1 LLSVKIAESLLGKD
15 LFVSNINLRTL
26 LLATALS
33 VVIVPAGLGAAP
45 PARDGWGVTI
55 SDVPAD
61 PAVRMGTLPN
71 GMKYA
76 VMRNA
81 TPKGAA
87 SVRLHFDFGSIG
99 ESDKERGLAHFIE
112 HMAFNGTTNVAEGEM
127 VKILERKGLKFGP
140 DTNAQTGFDATMY
153 MLELPVADA
162 ERIDTALFLMREV
175 ASEVKVDA
183 AAVDRERGV
192 ILGERRSR
200 DSYQLNQVIDQ
211 LGFQAPGTPYPNRLP
226 IGTEDVL
233 KTASADTIRALYRRY
248 YRPENATFVFVG
260 DADPTMIEAK
270 IKARFADWKGV
281 GAAGAELARGTIDLK
296 RPAAFDTFVD
306 PAVATT
312 VTLTVMRPWE
322 DPADTSAERR
332 RKLVESLAVGMF
344 NQRLAKLVNSPGS
357 TLLGGGASA
366 GDWTDAALTSNI
378 SVAARDGAWRD
389 ALSITDQELRRAV
402 THGFTTGEMKRQMAT
417 TATAYRTGAEQSG
430 TRTSGSLA
438 GAIVNTI
445 GEERF
450 VTTPAWRLAHFNE
463 VAPGI
468 TLAEINAEFAKLWK
482 GSAPL
487 IHVSGKQAP
496 DAAALAAAWAAS
508 TKVAVAK
515 PAEENALAFA
525 YDSFGTPGRV
535 VEDKRIDDLGIR
547 TVRFANNVRL
557 NIKKTDFEAGK
568 VQFAVRMAGGQL
580 ALPQDKPGLNAML
593 SILSTVSATSKH
605 SFEDLKQV
613 LAGRVVTP
621 GTQIGDDAFIAT
633 GATTP
638 ADLALQMKLS
648 AAYLT
653 DPGFRPEAAGQW
665 TNAVP
670 VIDKQ
675 LDAQPQSVLQAR
687 LPAVLA
693 GNDWRFGIPAAATLS
708 KRNFDDARASL
719 APLVGTAPIE
729 IGLVGDVDEAS
740 AIAAV
745 AQSFGAMPA
754 RAATAPSYTEARKA
768 TFRTDRALI
777 QMTHGGPADQAMVA
791 TFWPTSDDSDYRR
804 EVSMGLLASV
814 LNLML
819 TESIREQL
827 GASYG
832 ASVSSSMSDVYTGFG
847 TLSASTVIAPDKADE
862 VEAVIAAAAK
872 SLRDTPVTADLL
884 ARARNPAL
892 ESVAKSLRENN
903 YWLGY
908 VDEAQSRADRLDRI
922 RQRRAIYEAIT
933 PADLQKLAQTYLTEK
948 AMQRVRIVS
957 EKAPPAAKTVAR

>member
-1 LLSVKIAESLLGKD
+1 MI
-15 LFVSNINLRTL
+15 LRRI

-33 VVIVPAGLGAAP
+33 VAVIPGSSFAAAP
-45 PARDGWGVTI
+45 ATDGWGVPT

-61 PAVRMGTLPN
+61 PAVRMGTLAN

-99 ESDKERGLAHFIE
+99 EGDKERGLAHFIE

-127 VKILERKGLKFGP
+127 VKILERQGLKFGP
-140 DTNAQTGFDATMY
+140 DTNAQTGFDSTMY
-153 MLELPVADA
+153 LLDLPEADA
-162 ERIDTALFLMREV
+162 ARIDTALFLMREV
-175 ASEVKVDA
+175 ASELKVDP

-200 DSYQLNQVIDQ
+200 DSFQLNQVIDQ
-211 LGFQAPGTPYPNRLP
+211 LAFQVPGTPYPNRLP
-226 IGTEDVL
+226 IGTEEVL
-233 KTASADTIRALYRRY
+233 KTASADTMRALYRRY
-248 YRPENATFVFVG
+248 YRPENATMVFVG
-260 DADPTMIEAK
+260 DVDPAAIEAK
-270 IKARFADWKGV
+270 IKAKFADWKAV
-281 GAAGAELARGTIDLK
+281 GPAGAPLPRGTVDFK
-296 RPAAFDTFVD
+296 RTAATDTFID

-312 VTLTVMRPWE
+312 VNLTVMRPWE
-322 DPADTSAERR
+322 DPADTRAERQRVQVQSIGNSLFSR
-332 RKLVESLAVGMF
+332 RLT
-344 NQRLAKLVNSPGS
+344 KLVNAPGS
-357 TLLGGGASA
+357 SLLGAAAGSA
-366 GDWTDAALTSNI
+366 GWDEAALTS
-378 SVAARDGAWRD
+378 SVTVAAKDGAWSG
-389 ALSITDQELRRAV
+389 ALGVAEQELRRALD
-402 THGFTTGEMKRQMAT
+402 HGFTAAELKRQLVETMT
-417 TATAYRTGAEQSG
+417 TVRTGAEQAG
-430 TRTSGSLA
+430 TRTSGALA
-438 GAIVNTI
+438 AAIVGTI
-445 GEERF
+445 DEERF
-450 VTTPAWRLAHFNE
+450 VTTPAWRLAFFTE
-463 VAPGI
+463 TAPAI
-468 TLAEINAEFAKLWK
+468 TLDRVNTEFRRQWQ

-487 IHVSGKQAP
+487 IHVSDKQAI
-496 DAAALAAAWAAS
+496 DTAALTAAFAAS
-508 TKVAVAK
+508 AKLAVAK
-515 PAEENALAFA
+515 PAEESALAFA
-525 YDSFGTPGRV
+525 YDSFGTPGEI
-535 VEDKRIDDLGIR
+535 VEDKRIADLGIR

-557 NIKKTDFEAGK
+557 NIKKTDFEAGR
-568 VQFAVRMAGGQL
+568 VQFSVRMAGGQL

-605 SFEDLKQV
+605 SLEDIKQV
-613 LAGRVVTP
+613 LAGKVVSA
-621 GTQIGDDAFIAT
+621 GTQVGDDAFIAT

-675 LDAQPQSVLQAR
+675 LDAQPQSVFQVR

-693 GNDWRFGIPAAATLS
+693 GNDWRFGIPGAVTLL
-708 KRNFDDARASL
+708 KRNFDEARATL
-719 APLVGTAPIE
+719 APLLGTAPIE
-729 IGLVGDVDEAS
+729 IGLVGDIDEAA

-745 AQSFGAMPA
+745 AQSFGALPQ
-754 RAATAPSYTEARKA
+754 RAATAPAYAEARKA
-768 TFRTDRALI
+768 SFRSDRSLI
-777 QMTHGGPADQAMVA
+777 RMTHSGPADQALVA
-791 TFWPTSDDSDYRR
+791 TFWPTGDDADYRR

-814 LNLML
+814 LDLML

-872 SLRDTPVTADLL
+872 SLRDTPINADLL

-892 ESVAKSLRENN
+892 ESVTKSLRENG

-908 VDEAQSRADRLDRI
+908 IDEAQGRADRLDRI
-922 RQRRAIYEAIT
+922 RQRRAIYQAIT
-933 PADLQKLAQTYLTEK
+933 PADLQKLARTYLTDK

-957 EKAPPAAKTVAR
+957 DKASSPVPAAIAR

>member
-1 LLSVKIAESLLGKD
+1 MST
-15 LFVSNINLRTL
+15 INLRTF

-33 VVIVPAGLGAAP
+33 VVTVPAALNAA
-45 PARDGWGVTI
+45 PARDGWGVPT

-61 PAVRMGTLPN
+61 PAVRMGTLAN

-127 VKILERKGLKFGP
+127 VKILERQGLKFGP

-200 DSYQLNQVIDQ
+200 DSFQLNQVIDQ
-211 LGFQAPGTPYPNRLP
+211 LGFQVPGTPYPNRLP
-226 IGTEDVL
+226 IGTEEVL
-233 KTASADTIRALYRRY
+233 KTAPADTMRALYHRY

-260 DADPTMIEAK
+260 DADPAMIEAR
-270 IKARFADWKGV
+270 IKAKFADWKGV
-281 GAAGAELARGTIDLK
+281 GPAGTELARGTVDLK

-312 VTLTVMRPWE
+312 VALTVMRPWE

-332 RKLVESLAVGMF
+332 RKLIESLAVGMF
-344 NQRLAKLVNSPGS
+344 NQRLAKLANAPGS
-357 TLLGGGASA
+357 PLLGGGASA

-378 SVAARDGAWRD
+378 ILAAKDGAWQD
-389 ALSITDQELRRAV
+389 ALTITDQELRRAL
-402 THGFTTGEMKRQMAT
+402 THGFNAGELKRQMAT
-417 TATAYRTGAEQSG
+417 TATAYRTGAEQAG
-430 TRTSGSLA
+430 TRTSASLA
-438 GAIVNTI
+438 GAIVSTI

-450 VTTPAWRLAHFNE
+450 VTTPAWRLAHFNQ

-468 TLAEINAEFAKLWK
+468 TLAEVNAGFAKLWQ

-496 DAAALAAAWAAS
+496 DAATLAAAWSAS
-508 TKVAVAK
+508 SKVAVAK
-515 PAEENALAFA
+515 PAEDAALAFA
-525 YDSFGTPGRV
+525 YDNFGTPGKI
-535 VEDKRIDDLGIR
+535 VEDKRIEDLGIR

-557 NIKKTDFEAGK
+557 NIKKTDFEAGR
-568 VQFAVRMAGGQL
+568 VRYSARMAGGAL

-593 SILSTVSATSKH
+593 SILSAVSATSKH
-605 SFEDLKQV
+605 SLEDIKQV
-613 LAGRVVTP
+613 LAGKVVSP
-621 GTQIGDDAFIAT
+621 GTSVGDDAFVAG

-665 TNAVP
+665 VNAVP

-675 LDAQPQSVLQAR
+675 LDAQPQSVFQAR
-687 LPAVLA
+687 LPAVLS
-693 GNDWRFGIPAAATLS
+693 GNDWRFGIPNAATLS
-708 KRNFDDARASL
+708 KRNFDEARVALTPLL
-719 APLVGTAPIE
+719 ATAPIE
-729 IGLVGDVDEAS
+729 IGLVGDIDEAA

-745 AQSFGAMPA
+745 AQSFGAMPQ
-754 RAATAPSYTEARKA
+754 RAAMAPAYVEARRA
-768 TFRTDRALI
+768 AFRKDRTLI
-777 QMTHGGPADQAMVA
+777 QLTHGGPADQAMVA
-791 TFWPTSDDSDYRR
+791 AFWPTADDSDYRR

-892 ESVAKSLRENN
+892 ESVAKSLRENG

-908 VDEAQSRADRLDRI
+908 VDEAQGRADRLDRI
-922 RQRRAIYEAIT
+922 RQRKAIYEAIT
-933 PADLQKLAQTYLTEK
+933 PADLQKLARTYLTDK
-948 AMQRVRIVS
+948 AMQRVRIIS
-957 EKAPPAAKTVAR
+957 DKAPAAAKTVAK